1 MNIPELIRS
10 LSADPLM
17 QFILAMCLGA
27 FLIAML
33 GEVLNRSEFL
43 KDLLYGKDTDE

>member
-1 MNIPELIRS
+1 MNIPELVRS

-17 QFILAMCLGA
+17 QFILAMCMGA
-27 FLIAML
+27 FSISML

-43 KDLLYGKDTDE
+43 KELLYGKNTNE